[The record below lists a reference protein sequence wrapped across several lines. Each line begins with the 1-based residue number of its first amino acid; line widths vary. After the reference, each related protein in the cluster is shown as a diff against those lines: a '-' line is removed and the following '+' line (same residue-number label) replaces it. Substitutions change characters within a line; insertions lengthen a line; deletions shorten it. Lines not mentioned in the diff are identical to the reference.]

1 MKVRLIPSDE
11 SKPIRDV
18 WLTGTDSVILK
29 HLQKM
34 VGGYITPIS
43 LATEY
48 CMLVDEE
55 ALLKSETPPLNLRAM
70 EIAGRHGKVPSPLVG
85 DAILVGLMAN
95 PIEEEGGYVWGT
107 YTGED

>member
-1 MKVRLIPSDE
+1 MKVRLVPSDE
-11 SKPIRDV
+11 SLPISDV

-34 VGGYITPIS
+34 VGGPVTPVS
-43 LATEY
+43 LTKEY
-48 CMLVDEE
+48 CMLVRED
-55 ALLKSETPPLNLRAM
+55 ALLQEPTPSLNVQ
-70 EIAGRHGKVPSPLVG
+70 AGRIVSRHGIPHPRLFG
-85 DAILVGLMAN
+85 DAVLVGLMAN